1 MTDPPGTNR
10 RTPSRKGCPSH
21 EQEPIYL
28 GPRAPQPFRGFTT
41 ERVERSRTSTAQSE
55 PAVPASL
62 RRVRS
67 DVIWRGIESLPIV
80 RAYRGYQHLCVRDAR
95 RHEPEFTVGL
105 SDSEVWKLTD
115 SDTART
121 DHQQEPQ
128 A

>member
-1 MTDPPGTNR
+1 MTPSMNDLKGSAHSARPQPKMPPGFVSSAAQAEWENQHTQ
-10 RTPSRKGCPSH
+10 P
-21 EQEPIYL
+21 
-28 GPRAPQPFRGFTT
+28 APT
-41 ERVERSRTSTAQSE
+41 
-55 PAVPASL
+55 VPPSL

-95 RHEPEFTVGL
+95 RREPEFTVDL
-105 SDSEVWKLTD
+105 SDREVWELTD